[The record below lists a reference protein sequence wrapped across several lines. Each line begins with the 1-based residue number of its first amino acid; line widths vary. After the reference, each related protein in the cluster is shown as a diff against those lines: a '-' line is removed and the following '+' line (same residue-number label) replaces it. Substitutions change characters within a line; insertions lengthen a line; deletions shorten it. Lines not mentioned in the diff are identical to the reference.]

1 MAGGL
6 SEGSIDKQLYTMRVP
21 IELAKKI
28 CHKFAGTSTEDS
40 AAYLAALEAAAKGV
54 ELTDADLAEIEDHK
68 KRNLDDRMTKRAAHK
83 ARKAAAK
90 AGEAG
95 RSGVAK

>member
-28 CHKFAGTSTEDS
+28 CHKFGGFNTQDS
-40 AAYLAALEAAAKGV
+40 AAYLAALEAAAEGV
-54 ELTDADLAEIEDHK
+54 ELTEADFARIEDRK

-83 ARKAAAK
+83 AKRAAAK
-90 AGEAG
+90 GN
-95 RSGVAK
+95 GVAK